1 MAGRNKQPASVLR
14 HKGSHMGRDNLDKR
28 EAEEVKVP
36 DMKIVPPAY
45 IEGAQLKKFNEI
57 AGMLRKVDKKLFT
70 ALDVETLARYVV
82 SHDLWLRYTNM
93 LLETDDVDKS
103 KAISLLQDKAF
114 RQAHTSASALCLNIT
129 SRCKVSLKGD
139 GDGGGN
145 GESEF

>member
-1 MAGRNKQPASVLR
+1 
-14 HKGSHMGRDNLDKR
+14 MGRDNLDKR

-57 AGMLRKVDKKLFT
+57 SGRHAPQGRQEVFT
-70 ALDVETLARYVV
+70 ADVETSQGTSSARPVV
-82 SHDLWLRYTNM
+82 EAATNM

-103 KAISLLQDKAF
+103 KAIS
-114 RQAHTSASALCLNIT
+114 RQAIVGVSTGSIRAQSELCLNIT